1 MKPLLTLTPRTEALE
16 RLRTALPYRALPTEI
31 LATAEARG
39 RVLAEDIT
47 APHPLPHF
55 ARSTMDGYAVRA
67 ADTVGASESLPAY
80 LRVIGE
86 LHMGQPP
93 QLEVGAGEAALI
105 HTGGALPAGADAVVM
120 VERTQKAGPQEIE
133 VLRAVASGENVIA
146 VGEDVQAGE
155 LVLEAGHRLR
165 AQELGGL
172 AALGIMQVSVTRKPR
187 VALIST
193 GDELVPP
200 DTLPG
205 INQVRD
211 LNSTA
216 IGALVEAHGGIPL
229 RYGILRDSAESLY
242 AAAAQALAAADMLL
256 ITAGSSISARD
267 VTATV
272 IGRLGKP
279 GILVHGVPIKPGKPT
294 ILAVCA
300 GKPVFGLPGN
310 PVSALNAARLFVV
323 PTLWWLQGAEPPR
336 PGYARARLAGNL
348 PGAAGRER
356 FVSVRLEERED
367 GLWAIPIFGESN
379 LIFTLVRGEG
389 MVHIPLGATGLPQG
403 LEVEVELLR

>member
-367 GLWAIPIFGESN
+367 GLWAIPIFGES
-379 LIFTLVRGEG
+379 
-389 MVHIPLGATGLPQG
+389 
-403 LEVEVELLR
+403 